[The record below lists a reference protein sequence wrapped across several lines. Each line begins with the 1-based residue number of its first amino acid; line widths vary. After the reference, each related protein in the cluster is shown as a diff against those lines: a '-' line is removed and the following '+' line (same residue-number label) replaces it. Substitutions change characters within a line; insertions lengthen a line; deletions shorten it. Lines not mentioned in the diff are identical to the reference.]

1 MTNVEGVERKAK
13 EFLFGNR
20 MLQEHSGGG
29 VMCKQLMSLHL
40 GGERVNPKV
49 LLKSMVGW
57 ALALREE

>member
-49 LLKSMVGW
+49 LLKSMVG
-57 ALALREE
+57 